1 MTVTQGQGGFRVRL
15 KSFSKLGC
23 GRQGS
28 NRFECQFET
37 ALANNSS
44 MFMGELGRMFS
55 TPGVQTALVVHNT
68 DGSWT
73 MIY

>member
-1 MTVTQGQGGFRVRL
+1 MVQEPSVL
-15 KSFSKLGC
+15 
-23 GRQGS
+23 
-28 NRFECQFET
+28 
-37 ALANNSS
+37 
-44 MFMGELGRMFS
+44 FS